1 MNRQTTGLVL
11 CALLLTTFG
20 HELVNRHQAARSA
33 KKDHAPLDY
42 KREHYHARDH
52 NSEECYSVC
61 ESTGNGGSSN
71 LTVIVNTTSSLVA
84 VANVTAKVALVVDV
98 KANLVVVLASSGV
111 LIGVNLETKKALYV
125 PAGSSNAT
133 WNGSVSLED
142 YLGNLTDGLEGLRKV
157 VSEGAKHFNVSN
169 VPEEVSAQVH
179 LILIAL
185 SSGEE
190 GNQKEAVAVLVE
202 ISVALRAAL
211 SVSLKVLRSGS
222 VVVGLTLRAVVNI
235 TVGLAKLI
243 GQIKGGV
250 AVLVS
255 ARVTIDLNILLGAE
269 NAAAVFV
276 SIVAQLAKAGVKLAE
291 ALSDILKFESLF
303 ALLVELGGNS
313 SKGLNGL
320 IKVVVALVNTLN
332 EGNDPETLI
341 HALIEYYGHGGRQ
354 EIGQQWDASIKA
366 ILDLVQ
372 EYHLEEVAKGLVE
385 VLHKI
390 QENKWTVNHVN
401 LSAAI
406 AILIATKEN
415 SVPLDNIVKILNLLG
430 RRSLILVLITV
441 LIRLLTIPGG
451 IRVVISLAPNI
462 KITIDLNVVNALRLL
477 LRRVVIP
484 IVRHNVLRIL
494 LTLPIIGDLLRHIQK
509 SLVLRLEELIK
520 HPECGKV
527 IKELLELLNEARKNG
542 GGGTSIGGSAS
553 GSGNTSI
560 GGSVSGSGDSNGDG
574 SGDGHVSG
582 GGGGNG
588 HGDNNGG
595 GHGGSGG
602 NGKGDESGSGSNSKE
617 SNESGSASGESG
629 GHPHHSDEHG
639 DKSKE
644 SKEKTHSRHKGR
656 HQGHARHNKA
666 GKNHKGKKH
675 EHAKHLNEHKQ

>member
-1 MNRQTTGLVL
+1 
-11 CALLLTTFG
+11 
-20 HELVNRHQAARSA
+20 
-33 KKDHAPLDY
+33 
-42 KREHYHARDH
+42 
-52 NSEECYSVC
+52 
-61 ESTGNGGSSN
+61 
-71 LTVIVNTTSSLVA
+71 

-98 KANLVVVLASSGV
+98 KANLVAVIASSGV
-111 LIGVNLETKKALYV
+111 LIGVNLETKNALYV

-222 VVVGLTLRAVVNI
+222 VVVGLTFRAVVNI

-243 GQIKGGV
+243 GLIKGGV

-291 ALSDILKFESLF
+291 ALSDILKSFESLF
-303 ALLVELGGNS
+303 ALLVKLGGNS

-341 HALIEYYGHGGRQ
+341 HALIEYYAHGGGQ

-415 SVPLDNIVKILNLLG
+415 SVPLDNIVKIVNLLG

-451 IRVVISLAPNI
+451 IRVLISLAPNI
-462 KITIDLNVVNALRLL
+462 KITIDVNVANALRLL
-477 LRRVVIP
+477 LRGVVVP
-484 IVRHNVLRIL
+484 IARQNVLRIL
-494 LTLPIIGDLLRHIQK
+494 LSLPIIGALLRHIQK

-542 GGGTSIGGSAS
+542 GGGTSIGGSAP
-553 GSGNTSI
+553 
-560 GGSVSGSGDSNGDG
+560 GSGDTSSNGDG

-582 GGGGNG
+582 GAGGNG
-588 HGDNNGG
+588 HGDSSGG
-595 GHGGSGG
+595 GHGGSDG

-656 HQGHARHNKA
+656 HQGKVTQFWFRQYN
-666 GKNHKGKKH
+666 
-675 EHAKHLNEHKQ
+675 

>member
-1 MNRQTTGLVL
+1 
-11 CALLLTTFG
+11 
-20 HELVNRHQAARSA
+20 
-33 KKDHAPLDY
+33 
-42 KREHYHARDH
+42 
-52 NSEECYSVC
+52 
-61 ESTGNGGSSN
+61 
-71 LTVIVNTTSSLVA
+71 VA

-98 KANLVVVLASSGV
+98 KANLVAVIASSGV
-111 LIGVNLETKKALYV
+111 LIGVNLETKNALYV

-133 WNGSVSLED
+133 WNESVSLED
-142 YLGNLTDGLEGLRKV
+142 YLGSLTDGLEGLRKV

-243 GQIKGGV
+243 GLIKGGV

-276 SIVAQLAKAGVKLAE
+276 SIVVQLAKAGVKLAE
-291 ALSDILKFESLF
+291 ALSDILKSFESLF
-303 ALLVELGGNS
+303 ALLVKLGGNS

-332 EGNDPETLI
+332 EGNDPQTLI
-341 HALIEYYGHGGRQ
+341 HALIEYYAHGGGQ

-366 ILDLVQ
+366 ILHLVQ

-415 SVPLDNIVKILNLLG
+415 SVPLDNIVKIVNLLG

-451 IRVVISLAPNI
+451 IRVLISLAPNI
-462 KITIDLNVVNALRLL
+462 KITIDVNVANALRLL
-477 LRRVVIP
+477 LRGVVVP
-484 IVRHNVLRIL
+484 IARQNVLRIL
-494 LTLPIIGDLLRHIQK
+494 LSLPIIGALLRHIQK

-542 GGGTSIGGSAS
+542 GGGTSIGGSAP
-553 GSGNTSI
+553 
-560 GGSVSGSGDSNGDG
+560 GSGDTSSNGDG

-582 GGGGNG
+582 GAGGNG
-588 HGDNNGG
+588 HGDSSGG
-595 GHGGSGG
+595 GHGGSDG

-656 HQGHARHNKA
+656 HQGKVYTF
-666 GKNHKGKKH
+666 
-675 EHAKHLNEHKQ
+675 LVQTV

>member
-1 MNRQTTGLVL
+1 
-11 CALLLTTFG
+11 
-20 HELVNRHQAARSA
+20 
-33 KKDHAPLDY
+33 
-42 KREHYHARDH
+42 
-52 NSEECYSVC
+52 
-61 ESTGNGGSSN
+61 
-71 LTVIVNTTSSLVA
+71 VA

-98 KANLVVVLASSGV
+98 KANLVAVIASSGV
-111 LIGVNLETKKALYV
+111 LIGVNLETKNALYV

-133 WNGSVSLED
+133 WNESVSLED
-142 YLGNLTDGLEGLRKV
+142 YLGSLTDGLEGLRKV

-243 GQIKGGV
+243 GLIKGGV

-276 SIVAQLAKAGVKLAE
+276 SIVVQLAKAGVKLAE
-291 ALSDILKFESLF
+291 ALSDILKSFESLF
-303 ALLVELGGNS
+303 ALLVKLGGNS

-332 EGNDPETLI
+332 EGNDPQTLI
-341 HALIEYYGHGGRQ
+341 HALIEYYAHGGGQ

-366 ILDLVQ
+366 ILHLVQ

-415 SVPLDNIVKILNLLG
+415 SVPLDNIVKIVNLLG

-451 IRVVISLAPNI
+451 IRVLIYLAPNI
-462 KITIDLNVVNALRLL
+462 KITIDVNVANALRLL
-477 LRRVVIP
+477 LRGVVVP
-484 IVRHNVLRIL
+484 IARQNVLRIL
-494 LTLPIIGDLLRHIQK
+494 LSLPVIGALLRHIQK

-542 GGGTSIGGSAS
+542 GGGTSIGGSAP
-553 GSGNTSI
+553 
-560 GGSVSGSGDSNGDG
+560 GSGDTSSNGDG

-582 GGGGNG
+582 GAGGNG
-588 HGDNNGG
+588 HGDSSGG

-656 HQGHARHNKA
+656 HQGKVYTF
-666 GKNHKGKKH
+666 
-675 EHAKHLNEHKQ
+675 LVQTV

>member
-1 MNRQTTGLVL
+1 
-11 CALLLTTFG
+11 
-20 HELVNRHQAARSA
+20 
-33 KKDHAPLDY
+33 
-42 KREHYHARDH
+42 
-52 NSEECYSVC
+52 
-61 ESTGNGGSSN
+61 
-71 LTVIVNTTSSLVA
+71 
-84 VANVTAKVALVVDV
+84 
-98 KANLVVVLASSGV
+98 
-111 LIGVNLETKKALYV
+111 
-125 PAGSSNAT
+125 
-133 WNGSVSLED
+133 
-142 YLGNLTDGLEGLRKV
+142 
-157 VSEGAKHFNVSN
+157 
-169 VPEEVSAQVH
+169 
-179 LILIAL
+179 
-185 SSGEE
+185 
-190 GNQKEAVAVLVE
+190 
-202 ISVALRAAL
+202 
-211 SVSLKVLRSGS
+211 
-222 VVVGLTLRAVVNI
+222 
-235 TVGLAKLI
+235 
-243 GQIKGGV
+243 
-250 AVLVS
+250 
-255 ARVTIDLNILLGAE
+255 
-269 NAAAVFV
+269 
-276 SIVAQLAKAGVKLAE
+276 VKLAE
-291 ALSDILKFESLF
+291 ALSDILKSFESFF

-341 HALIEYYGHGGRQ
+341 HALIEYYAHGGGQ

-415 SVPLDNIVKILNLLG
+415 SVPLDNIVKIVNLLG

-451 IRVVISLAPNI
+451 IRVLISLAPNI
-462 KITIDLNVVNALRLL
+462 KITIDLNVANALRLL
-477 LRRVVIP
+477 LRGVVVP
-484 IVRHNVLRIL
+484 IARQNVLRIL
-494 LTLPIIGDLLRHIQK
+494 LSLPVIGALLRHIQK
-509 SLVLRLEELIK
+509 SLVLHLEELIK

-527 IKELLELLNEARKNG
+527 IKELLELLNQARKNG
-542 GGGTSIGGSAS
+542 GGGTSIGGSAP
-553 GSGNTSI
+553 
-560 GGSVSGSGDSNGDG
+560 GSGDMSSNGDG

-582 GGGGNG
+582 GAGGNG
-588 HGDNNGG
+588 HGDSSGG

-656 HQGHARHNKA
+656 HQGKVYTF
-666 GKNHKGKKH
+666 
-675 EHAKHLNEHKQ
+675 LVQTV

>member
-1 MNRQTTGLVL
+1 
-11 CALLLTTFG
+11 
-20 HELVNRHQAARSA
+20 
-33 KKDHAPLDY
+33 
-42 KREHYHARDH
+42 
-52 NSEECYSVC
+52 
-61 ESTGNGGSSN
+61 
-71 LTVIVNTTSSLVA
+71 VA

-98 KANLVVVLASSGV
+98 KANLVAVIASSGV
-111 LIGVNLETKKALYV
+111 LIGVNLETKNALYV

-243 GQIKGGV
+243 GLIKGGV

-291 ALSDILKFESLF
+291 ALSDILKSFESLF
-303 ALLVELGGNS
+303 ALLVKLGGNS

-341 HALIEYYGHGGRQ
+341 HALIEYYAHGGGQ

-415 SVPLDNIVKILNLLG
+415 SVPLDNIVKIVNLLG

-451 IRVVISLAPNI
+451 IRVLISLAPNI
-462 KITIDLNVVNALRLL
+462 KITIDLNVANALRLL
-477 LRRVVIP
+477 LRGVVVP
-484 IVRHNVLRIL
+484 IARQNVLRIL
-494 LTLPIIGDLLRHIQK
+494 LSLPIIGALLRHIQK

-542 GGGTSIGGSAS
+542 GGGTSIGGSAP
-553 GSGNTSI
+553 
-560 GGSVSGSGDSNGDG
+560 GSGDTSSNGDG

-582 GGGGNG
+582 GAGGNG
-588 HGDNNGG
+588 HGDSSGG
-595 GHGGSGG
+595 GHGGSDG

-656 HQGHARHNKA
+656 HQGKVYTF
-666 GKNHKGKKH
+666 
-675 EHAKHLNEHKQ
+675 LVQTV

>member
-1 MNRQTTGLVL
+1 
-11 CALLLTTFG
+11 
-20 HELVNRHQAARSA
+20 
-33 KKDHAPLDY
+33 
-42 KREHYHARDH
+42 
-52 NSEECYSVC
+52 
-61 ESTGNGGSSN
+61 
-71 LTVIVNTTSSLVA
+71 VA

-656 HQGHARHNKA
+656 HQGKDTHFWFRQYN
-666 GKNHKGKKH
+666 
-675 EHAKHLNEHKQ
+675 

>member
-1 MNRQTTGLVL
+1 
-11 CALLLTTFG
+11 
-20 HELVNRHQAARSA
+20 
-33 KKDHAPLDY
+33 
-42 KREHYHARDH
+42 
-52 NSEECYSVC
+52 
-61 ESTGNGGSSN
+61 
-71 LTVIVNTTSSLVA
+71 VA

-98 KANLVVVLASSGV
+98 KANLVAVIASSGV
-111 LIGVNLETKKALYV
+111 LIGVNLETKNALYV

-243 GQIKGGV
+243 GLIKGGV

-291 ALSDILKFESLF
+291 ALSDILKSFGSLF
-303 ALLVELGGNS
+303 ELLVELGGNS

-332 EGNDPETLI
+332 EGNDPQTLI
-341 HALIEYYGHGGRQ
+341 HALIEYYAHGGGQ
-354 EIGQQWDASIKA
+354 EIGQQWNASIKA

-415 SVPLDNIVKILNLLG
+415 SVPLDNIVKIVNLLG

-451 IRVVISLAPNI
+451 IRVLISLAPNI
-462 KITIDLNVVNALRLL
+462 KITIDVNVANALRLL
-477 LRRVVIP
+477 LRGVVVP
-484 IVRHNVLRIL
+484 IARQNVLRIL
-494 LTLPIIGDLLRHIQK
+494 LSLPIIGALLRHIQK

-542 GGGTSIGGSAS
+542 GGGTSIGGSAP
-553 GSGNTSI
+553 
-560 GGSVSGSGDSNGDG
+560 GSGDTSSNGDG

-582 GGGGNG
+582 GAGGNG
-588 HGDNNGG
+588 HGDSSGG
-595 GHGGSGG
+595 GHGGSDG

-656 HQGHARHNKA
+656 HQGKVTQFWFRQYN
-666 GKNHKGKKH
+666 
-675 EHAKHLNEHKQ
+675 

>member
-33 KKDHAPLDY
+33 KQGHAPLDY
-42 KREHYHARDH
+42 KREHYHTRDL

-111 LIGVNLETKKALYV
+111 LIGVNLETKNALYV
-125 PAGSSNAT
+125 PAGSSNVT

-202 ISVALRAAL
+202 ISVALRTAL

-222 VVVGLTLRAVVNI
+222 VAVRLTLRAVVNI

-243 GQIKGGV
+243 GLIKGGV

-255 ARVTIDLNILLGAE
+255 ARVTIDLNILLRAE

-276 SIVAQLAKAGVKLAE
+276 SIVAQLAKADGVKLAE
-291 ALSDILKFESLF
+291 ALSDILKSFESFF

-366 ILDLVQ
+366 ILHLVQ

-415 SVPLDNIVKILNLLG
+415 SVPLDNIVKIVNLLG

-451 IRVVISLAPNI
+451 IRVLISLAPNI
-462 KITIDLNVVNALRLL
+462 KITIDLNVANALRLL
-477 LRRVVIP
+477 LRGVVVP
-484 IVRHNVLRIL
+484 IARHNVLRIL
-494 LTLPIIGDLLRHIQK
+494 LSLPVIGALLRHIQK
-509 SLVLRLEELIK
+509 SLVLHLEELIK

-527 IKELLELLNEARKNG
+527 IKELLELLNQARKNG
-542 GGGTSIGGSAS
+542 GGGTSIGGSAP
-553 GSGNTSI
+553 
-560 GGSVSGSGDSNGDG
+560 GSGDMSSNGDG

-582 GGGGNG
+582 GAGGNG
-588 HGDNNGG
+588 HGDSSGG
-595 GHGGSGG
+595 GHGGSDG

-644 SKEKTHSRHKGR
+644 SKEKTHSRHKER

-666 GKNHKGKKH
+666 GKNHKGKK
-675 EHAKHLNEHKQ
+675 

>member
-1 MNRQTTGLVL
+1 
-11 CALLLTTFG
+11 
-20 HELVNRHQAARSA
+20 
-33 KKDHAPLDY
+33 
-42 KREHYHARDH
+42 
-52 NSEECYSVC
+52 
-61 ESTGNGGSSN
+61 
-71 LTVIVNTTSSLVA
+71 VA

-98 KANLVVVLASSGV
+98 KANLVAVIASSGV
-111 LIGVNLETKKALYV
+111 LIGVNLETKNALYV

-133 WNGSVSLED
+133 WNESVSLED
-142 YLGNLTDGLEGLRKV
+142 YLGSLTDGLEGLRKV

-243 GQIKGGV
+243 GLIKGGV

-276 SIVAQLAKAGVKLAE
+276 SIVVQLAKAGVKLAE
-291 ALSDILKFESLF
+291 ALSDILKSFESLF
-303 ALLVELGGNS
+303 ALLVKLGGNS

-332 EGNDPETLI
+332 EGNDPQTLI
-341 HALIEYYGHGGRQ
+341 HALIEYYAHGGGQ

-366 ILDLVQ
+366 ILHLVQ

-415 SVPLDNIVKILNLLG
+415 SVPLDNIVKIVNLLG

-451 IRVVISLAPNI
+451 IRVLISLAPNI
-462 KITIDLNVVNALRLL
+462 KITIDLNVANALRLL
-477 LRRVVIP
+477 LRGVVVP
-484 IVRHNVLRIL
+484 IARQNVLRIL
-494 LTLPIIGDLLRHIQK
+494 LSLPIIGALLRHIQK

-542 GGGTSIGGSAS
+542 GGGTSIGGSAP
-553 GSGNTSI
+553 
-560 GGSVSGSGDSNGDG
+560 GSGDTSSNGDG

-582 GGGGNG
+582 GAGGNG
-588 HGDNNGG
+588 HGDSSGG
-595 GHGGSGG
+595 GHGGSDG

-656 HQGHARHNKA
+656 HQGKVYTF
-666 GKNHKGKKH
+666 
-675 EHAKHLNEHKQ
+675 LVQTV

>member
-1 MNRQTTGLVL
+1 
-11 CALLLTTFG
+11 
-20 HELVNRHQAARSA
+20 
-33 KKDHAPLDY
+33 
-42 KREHYHARDH
+42 
-52 NSEECYSVC
+52 
-61 ESTGNGGSSN
+61 
-71 LTVIVNTTSSLVA
+71 VA

-111 LIGVNLETKKALYV
+111 LIGVNLETKEGLYV

-190 GNQKEAVAVLVE
+190 TNQKEAVAVLVE

-222 VVVGLTLRAVVNI
+222 VAVGLTLRAVVNI
-235 TVGLAKLI
+235 IVGLAKLI

-291 ALSDILKFESLF
+291 ALSDILKSFESLF
-303 ALLVELGGNS
+303 AVLVKLGGNS

-332 EGNDPETLI
+332 EGSDPETLI
-341 HALIEYYGHGGRQ
+341 HALIEYYAHGGGQ
-354 EIGQQWDASIKA
+354 EIGQQWNASIKA

-390 QENKWTVNHVN
+390 QDNKWTVNHVN

-415 SVPLDNIVKILNLLG
+415 SVPLDNIVKIVNLLG

-451 IRVVISLAPNI
+451 IRVLISLDPNI
-462 KITIDLNVVNALRLL
+462 KITIDLNVANALRLL
-477 LRRVVIP
+477 LRRVVTP
-484 IVRHNVLRIL
+484 IVRQNVLRIL
-494 LTLPIIGDLLRHIQK
+494 LALPIVGALLRHIQK

-553 GSGNTSI
+553 GSGDTS
-560 GGSVSGSGDSNGDG
+560 SNGDG

-588 HGDNNGG
+588 HGDSSEG

-656 HQGHARHNKA
+656 HQGKVYTF
-666 GKNHKGKKH
+666 
-675 EHAKHLNEHKQ
+675 LVQTV